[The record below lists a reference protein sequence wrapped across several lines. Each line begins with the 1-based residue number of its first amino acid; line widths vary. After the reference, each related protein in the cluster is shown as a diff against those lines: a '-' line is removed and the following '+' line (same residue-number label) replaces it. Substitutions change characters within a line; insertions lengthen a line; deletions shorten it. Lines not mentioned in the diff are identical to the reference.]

1 MSWGTPE
8 LLFLLPPVGALLTL
22 VWILAYYRGK
32 TLDQL
37 VPAATRSRMVRLR
50 AASLLVLRRALATL
64 GLILVAFS
72 IARPQW
78 GYSWRDIERRGL
90 EIMFVLDTSNS
101 MRAND
106 LAPSRLQR
114 AKWGIEEMVRALD
127 GDAVGLVAFAGE
139 AGLLCP
145 LTLDYGA
152 FLMHLDDAFPGVI
165 ARGGTNIEKA
175 LWRALES
182 FGEEEGEAD
191 RVIVLVSDGE
201 AHEGDLDPVIRALRG
216 ADVRVFAVGIG
227 DPEGSLI
234 PLPPE
239 EGGGYLRNR
248 QGEVVMTRLD
258 EATLLRFTRQTNGL
272 YVRASQQDFGS
283 RQLIEQGLAPLKRAQ
298 LEGTRIRQMEERY
311 QIFMGLGV
319 FLLFLEGFARVPSLF
334 AGKKGGERL

>member
-1 MSWGTPE
+1 MNWGTPE
-8 LLFLLPPVGALLTL
+8 FLFLLLPLGALLTL
-22 VWILAYYRGK
+22 VWVLAYYRGK

-37 VPAATRSRMVRLR
+37 LPSGARARMVRLR
-50 AASLLVLRRALATL
+50 AASLRGLRRTLATL
-64 GLILVAFS
+64 GLLLVALA

-101 MRAND
+101 MLAND

-152 FLMHLDDAFPGVI
+152 FLMHLDDAFPGII
-165 ARGGTNIEKA
+165 ARGGTNIEKG
-175 LWRALES
+175 LRKALES
-182 FGEEEGEAD
+182 FGEERGEAD

-201 AHEGDLDPVIRALRG
+201 THEGDLDAVIRDLQREE
-216 ADVRVFAVGIG
+216 VRVFAVGIG
-227 DPEGSLI
+227 EPEGSLI
-234 PLPPE
+234 PLPVE
-239 EGGGYLRNR
+239 RGGPLLRNR

-258 EATLLRFTRQTNGL
+258 EATLLRITRQTNGL
-272 YVRASQQDFGS
+272 YVRASQQDFGA
-283 RQLIEQGLAPLKRAQ
+283 RFLIEQGLAPLKRAQ
-298 LEGTRIRQMEERY
+298 LEGTRVRQMEERY
-311 QIFMGLGV
+311 QIFLGLGV
-319 FLLFLEGFARVPSLF
+319 LLLFLEGFARVPSLLV
-334 AGKKGGERL
+334 GRKGGKT